1 MRRALRRLRERLW
14 PIAQTAG
21 AAAAAWV
28 LAELLLS
35 REQPVFASIAAVVAL
50 GATLGQRR
58 ERAKEL
64 IGGIVL
70 GIAIADLIVAA
81 IGTGP
86 PQMAL
91 MIVLAMSAAVLL
103 GGGPVLV
110 TEAGVSAIL
119 LASLEP
125 SAVAFPPPRLLE
137 ALIGGGVALVIHSL
151 MFPPDPVVQIS
162 RAAHAV
168 LGELG
173 TTLEEVSAALTAG
186 DAGRAGAALQ
196 AARSMDERMRA
207 LEDALELG
215 HDTASTAALRR
226 ATRQELQR
234 QERMVRHID
243 YAVRNTRVLARH
255 GLRCVRSERPVPAE
269 LPGAIH
275 DLSRAVWA
283 LAVQLDEPAH
293 VAEVRGLAVR
303 AAGRALQAFERDPDL
318 TLTEIVALVRST
330 ATDLVRASHAGEDA
344 AHAGGE
350 APTEELLAGARADAP
365 TDEMLVGA

>member
-1 MRRALRRLRERLW
+1 MRERLW
-14 PIAQTAG
+14 PIVQTAG
-21 AAAAAWV
+21 AAAGAWV

-35 REQPVFASIAAVVAL
+35 REQPVFASVAAVVAL

-103 GGGPVLV
+103 GGGPVLI
-110 TEAGVSAIL
+110 TEAAVSAIL
-119 LASLEP
+119 LAALEP
-125 SAVAFPPPRLLE
+125 SAVEFPPGRLLE
-137 ALIGGGVALVIHSL
+137 ALIGGGVALVVHSL
-151 MFPPDPVVQIS
+151 MFPPDPVVHIS

-173 TTLEEVSAALTAG
+173 TTLEEVAAALAAG

-196 AARSMDERMRA
+196 ASRGMDERVRA

-215 HDTASTAALRR
+215 HDTASSAAVGR
-226 ATRQELQR
+226 AARQELQR

-255 GLRCVRSERPVPAE
+255 ASRCVRGERPVPEE

-283 LAVQLDEPAH
+283 LAVQLDEPAR

-303 AAGRALQAFERDPDL
+303 AAGRALAAFERDPDL

-344 AHAGGE
+344 AHAAGE
-350 APTEELLAGARADAP
+350 VPTEELLAGARADAP
-365 TDEMLVGA
+365 TEELVAA